1 MKKDQNDEVLLK
13 QVKTTLEAAAND
25 LDPALVTRL
34 RGIRRAAISEA
45 GARQFLRAWQWGGVV
60 AATLLVAVLTLNS
73 LNDTLENRITENV
86 AGLDDLQMLSATED
100 LEIYKDLEFYSWLDE
115 IQKTG

>member
-13 QVKTTLEAAAND
+13 QVKATLETAAND

-34 RGIRRAAISEA
+34 RGIRREAIAWA
-45 GARQFLRAWQWGGVV
+45 GERQFFRAWQWGGAVT
-60 AATLLVAVLTLNS
+60 ATVLIVMFS
-73 LNDTLENRITENV
+73 LNLQNDNVENRIIENV
-86 AGLDDLQMLSATED
+86 SGLDDFLMLSATED
-100 LEIYKDLEFYSWLDE
+100 LELYKDLEFYSWLDE

>member
-1 MKKDQNDEVLLK
+1 MKKDQNDEVLLR
-13 QVKTTLEAAAND
+13 QVKATLEAAAND

-34 RGIRRAAISEA
+34 RGIRRAAISQA
-45 GARQFLRAWQWGGVV
+45 GARQFSRAWQWGGAV
-60 AATLLVAVLTLNS
+60 AATVLIAMFTLN
-73 LNDTLENRITENV
+73 LQNGNVENRIIENM

-100 LEIYKDLEFYSWLDE
+100 LELYKDLEFYSWLDE

>member
-1 MKKDQNDEVLLK
+1 MKKDHNDEVLLK
-13 QVKTTLEAAAND
+13 QVKTTLETAAND

-34 RGIRRAAISEA
+34 RGMRRAAISQA
-45 GARQFLRAWQWGGVV
+45 GSRQFLRAWQWGGAV
-60 AATLLVAVLTLNS
+60 AATLLVVVFTLNS
-73 LNDTLENRITENV
+73 LNDTLENRVIENM

-100 LEIYKDLEFYSWLDE
+100 LELYKDLEFYSWLDE